1 MIKMAI
7 EKDQSEKHTTLPAEV
22 TEKTEKNVALTTKE
36 TVSSKDLRLLNDLHA
51 ALQEEKHTG
60 LFAVIWLL
68 GAFLIVFIIWSYFSK
83 IEEVTRGQG
92 TIIPNS
98 REQII
103 QSLDP
108 GILDQM
114 MVKEGD
120 LVEKGQVLLKL
131 DDTRSSAILRE
142 TKAKVDN
149 LEAIATRL
157 KAEISGKPLVFP
169 NDIPQE
175 MKEREMGVYQ
185 AKKDALNEALKT
197 LRESKA
203 LLDSE
208 IALTEPMV
216 NKGAVSQ
223 VELLRMKRS
232 ANDIALQIS
241 EREHKYIT
249 DASNELVRIQGDLD
263 QAKENLAAR
272 ADPVERSLL
281 RAPLKGI
288 VKNIRVNTIGGVISA
303 GQDIMEIV
311 PVEDNLL
318 VEAYINPKDVAYIR
332 PGMKAVVKLTAY
344 DYAIYGGLDGV
355 VTLLSPS
362 TLQDKRQASDLNL
375 NPNNSFYRVLV
386 RTTGSH
392 LTDKNG
398 SELPVLPG
406 MIATVDIKTGEKTI
420 FQYLIKPI
428 TRMKQA
434 LQER

>member
-1 MIKMAI
+1 M
-7 EKDQSEKHTTLPAEV
+7 SV
-22 TEKTEKNVALTTKE
+22 KNSGE
-36 TVSSKDLRLLNDLHA
+36 QVSNKDLHLLNDLHA

-60 LFAVIWLL
+60 LFAMIWLL
-68 GAFLIVFIIWSYFSK
+68 AAFLVVFLTWSYFSK

-108 GILDQM
+108 GILNQM
-114 MVKEGD
+114 LVKEGD

-131 DDTRSSAILRE
+131 DDTRTSAILRE
-142 TKAKVDN
+142 TQAKVDN
-149 LEAIATRL
+149 LEAIAIRL

-169 NDIPQE
+169 DTIPAE
-175 MKEREMGVYQ
+175 MHEREKGVYQ
-185 AKKDALNEALKT
+185 AKKDALNEALRT

-216 NKGAVSQ
+216 VKGAVSQ

-232 ANDIALQIS
+232 ANDMALQIS

-281 RAPLKGI
+281 RAPMKGI

-332 PGMKAVVKLTAY
+332 PGMKAVVKLSAY

-375 NPNNSFYRVLV
+375 NPNNSFYRVLI
-386 RTTGSH
+386 RTSGSH

-398 SELPVLPG
+398 NELPVLPG
-406 MIATVDIKTGEKTI
+406 MIATVDIKTGEKTV

>member
-1 MIKMAI
+1 MTI
-7 EKDQSEKHTTLPAEV
+7 EKDQSEKQTTLPAEV
-22 TEKTEKNVALTTKE
+22 TDKNVALTSKE
-36 TVSSKDLRLLNDLHA
+36 MISSKDLRLLNDLHA

-60 LFAVIWLL
+60 LFAMIWLL
-68 GAFLIVFIIWSYFSK
+68 SAFLIVFITWSYFSK

-108 GILDQM
+108 GILNQM

-131 DDTRSSAILRE
+131 DDTRTSAILRE

-157 KAEISGKPLVFP
+157 KAEISGKPLIFP

-175 MKEREMGVYQ
+175 MQEREMGVYQ

-232 ANDIALQIS
+232 ANDMALQIS

-249 DASNELVRIQGDLD
+249 DASNELVKIQGDLD

-332 PGMKAVVKLTAY
+332 PGMNAVVKLTAY

-375 NPNNSFYRVLV
+375 NPNNSFYRVLI
-386 RTTGSH
+386 RTSGSY

-398 SELPVLPG
+398 NELPVLPG
-406 MIATVDIKTGEKTI
+406 MIATVDIKTGQKTI

>member
-1 MIKMAI
+1 MTI

-232 ANDIALQIS
+232 ANDMALQIS

-332 PGMKAVVKLTAY
+332 PGMKAIVRLTAY

-386 RTTGSH
+386 RTAGSH

-398 SELPVLPG
+398 SELPVLPD

>member
-1 MIKMAI
+1 MTI

-232 ANDIALQIS
+232 ANDMALQIS

-332 PGMKAVVKLTAY
+332 PGMKAIVKLTAY

-398 SELPVLPG
+398 SELPVLPD

>member
-1 MIKMAI
+1 MEWITKMTIK
-7 EKDQSEKHTTLPAEV
+7 KDQSEKQTTLPAEV
-22 TEKTEKNVALTTKE
+22 TDKNVALTSKE
-36 TVSSKDLRLLNDLHA
+36 MISSKDLRLLNDLHA

-60 LFAVIWLL
+60 LFAMIWLL
-68 GAFLIVFIIWSYFSK
+68 SAFLIVFITWSYFSK

-108 GILDQM
+108 GILNQM

-131 DDTRSSAILRE
+131 DDTRTSAILRE

-157 KAEISGKPLVFP
+157 KAEISGKPLIFP

-175 MKEREMGVYQ
+175 MQEREMGVYQ

-232 ANDIALQIS
+232 ANDMALQIS

-249 DASNELVRIQGDLD
+249 DASNELVKIQGDLD

-332 PGMKAVVKLTAY
+332 PGMNAVVKLTAY

-375 NPNNSFYRVLV
+375 NPNNSFYRVLI
-386 RTTGSH
+386 RTSGSY

-398 SELPVLPG
+398 NELPVLPG
-406 MIATVDIKTGEKTI
+406 MIATVDIKTGQKTI

>member
-1 MIKMAI
+1 MTSKK
-7 EKDQSEKHTTLPAEV
+7 ENSQKQTDLKTSEKI
-22 TEKTEKNVALTTKE
+22 
-36 TVSSKDLRLLNDLHA
+36 SSKDLRLLNDLHA
-51 ALQEEKHTG
+51 SLQEEKHTN
-60 LFAVIWLL
+60 LFAMIWLL
-68 GAFLIVFIIWSYFSK
+68 GAFLVVFVVWSYFSK

-108 GILDQM
+108 GILDKM

-142 TKAKVDN
+142 TQAKVDN
-149 LEAIATRL
+149 LEAIAIRL
-157 KAEISGKPLVFP
+157 KAEIAGKTPVFP
-169 NDIPQE
+169 DNIPTE
-175 MKEREMGVYQ
+175 MKERELGVYQ

-197 LRESKA
+197 LRESKD
-203 LLDSE
+203 LLDAE
-208 IALTEPMV
+208 ISLTEPMV

-232 ANDIALQIS
+232 ANDMALQIS

-398 SELPVLPG
+398 HELPVLPG
-406 MIATVDIKTGEKTI
+406 MIATIDIKTGEKTI

>member
-1 MIKMAI
+1 M
-7 EKDQSEKHTTLPAEV
+7 
-22 TEKTEKNVALTTKE
+22 
-36 TVSSKDLRLLNDLHA
+36 
-51 ALQEEKHTG
+51 
-60 LFAVIWLL
+60 IWLL

-232 ANDIALQIS
+232 ANDMALQIS

-332 PGMKAVVKLTAY
+332 PGMKAIVKLTAY

-398 SELPVLPG
+398 SELPVLPD

>member
-1 MIKMAI
+1 MTI

-22 TEKTEKNVALTTKE
+22 TEKTETTEKNVALTTKE

-232 ANDIALQIS
+232 ANDMALQIS

>member
-1 MIKMAI
+1 MTI

-232 ANDIALQIS
+232 ANDMALQIS

>member
-1 MIKMAI
+1 MTI

-36 TVSSKDLRLLNDLHA
+36 SVSSKDLRLLNDLHA

-157 KAEISGKPLVFP
+157 KAEISGKPLIFP

-232 ANDIALQIS
+232 ANDMALQIS

>member
-1 MIKMAI
+1 MAI

>member
-1 MIKMAI
+1 MGCR
-7 EKDQSEKHTTLPAEV
+7 S
-22 TEKTEKNVALTTKE
+22 
-36 TVSSKDLRLLNDLHA
+36 
-51 ALQEEKHTG
+51 
-60 LFAVIWLL
+60 LL

-149 LEAIATRL
+149 LEAIATHL

-232 ANDIALQIS
+232 ANDMALQIS

-288 VKNIRVNTIGGVISA
+288 MKNIRVNTIGGVISA

-332 PGMKAVVKLTAY
+332 PGMKAIVKLTAY

>member
-1 MIKMAI
+1 MTIK
-7 EKDQSEKHTTLPAEV
+7 KDQSEKQTTLPAEV
-22 TEKTEKNVALTTKE
+22 TDKNVALTSKE
-36 TVSSKDLRLLNDLHA
+36 MISSKDLRLLNDLHA

-60 LFAVIWLL
+60 LFAMIWLL
-68 GAFLIVFIIWSYFSK
+68 SAFLIVFITWSYFSK

-108 GILDQM
+108 GILNQM

-131 DDTRSSAILRE
+131 DDTRTSAILRE

-157 KAEISGKPLVFP
+157 KAEISGKPLIFP

-175 MKEREMGVYQ
+175 MQEREMGVYQ

-232 ANDIALQIS
+232 ANDMALQIS

-249 DASNELVRIQGDLD
+249 DASNELVKIQGDLD

-332 PGMKAVVKLTAY
+332 PGMNAVVKLTAY

-375 NPNNSFYRVLV
+375 NPNNSFYRVLI
-386 RTTGSH
+386 RTSGSY

-398 SELPVLPG
+398 NELPVLPG
-406 MIATVDIKTGEKTI
+406 MIATVDIKTGQKTI

>member
-1 MIKMAI
+1 MIKMTI
-7 EKDQSEKHTTLPAEV
+7 EKDQSEKHAALPAQA
-22 TEKTEKNVALTTKE
+22 TEKNVALTPKE
-36 TVSSKDLRLLNDLHA
+36 TVSNKDLRLLNDLHA

-60 LFAVIWLL
+60 LFAMIWLL

-108 GILDQM
+108 GILNQM

-131 DDTRSSAILRE
+131 DDTRTSAILRE

-157 KAEISGKPLVFP
+157 KAEISGKPLIFP

-175 MKEREMGVYQ
+175 MQEREMGVYQ

-232 ANDIALQIS
+232 ANDMALQIS

-263 QAKENLAAR
+263 QSKENLAAR

-332 PGMKAVVKLTAY
+332 PGMNAVVKLTAY

-375 NPNNSFYRVLV
+375 NPNNSFYRVLI
-386 RTTGSH
+386 RTSGSY

-398 SELPVLPG
+398 NELPVLPG
-406 MIATVDIKTGEKTI
+406 MIATVDIKTGQKTI

>member
-1 MIKMAI
+1 MTI

-232 ANDIALQIS
+232 ANDMALQIS

-332 PGMKAVVKLTAY
+332 PGMKAIVKLTAY

>member
-1 MIKMAI
+1 MTI

-36 TVSSKDLRLLNDLHA
+36 SVSSKDLRLLNDLHA

-232 ANDIALQIS
+232 ANDMALQIS